1 MINPSCEQM
10 RRQLL
15 DNYLRNQQQQTQQ
28 TQQTQQVTGQNIMQ
42 HAHALAL
49 AQAQANAQN
58 QQIFHPSQFAT
69 MPSSYANTAFDGDR
83 SDTFSEISRMS
94 SQYNRQTA
102 AINNTQVSHNTVT
115 QPSNNLVQIST
126 HTQHQTTTSADETNA
141 LVVSDLPDNIT
152 IEEFTNIAKKWIE
165 MDNWIK
171 KYQEMAKQKRKQ
183 KDKLTQ
189 VITHYMTKYNIED
202 LNTTEGKI
210 CCKVRQV
217 KSGVNQKVVKQKITE
232 IFKDN
237 EETCNAII
245 TKIFEDREK
254 IEKVSLRRIK
264 ITSLQ

>member
-1 MINPSCEQM
+1 MSSNPSSCEQM

-15 DNYLRNQQQQTQQ
+15 DNYLRNQQQQAQ
-28 TQQTQQVTGQNIMQ
+28 TPGQAIAQ
-42 HAHALAL
+42 H
-49 AQAQANAQN
+49 QPVY
-58 QQIFHPSQFAT
+58 HPSQFANIQH
-69 MPSSYANTAFDGDR
+69 SYANTINTAYDGDR
-83 SDTFSEISRMS
+83 SDTFSETSRIS
-94 SQYNRQTA
+94 SQYSRQTTNQQPQTIQA
-102 AINNTQVSHNTVT
+102 STSRNNI
-115 QPSNNLVQIST
+115 VQIST
-126 HTQHQTTTSADETNA
+126 HTQQQTPTSGDESNA
-141 LVVSDLPDNIT
+141 LVLSELPDNIT

-165 MDNWIK
+165 MDNWLK

-245 TKIFEDREK
+245 SRIFEDRDK
-254 IEKVSLRRIK
+254 VEKVSLRRIK
-264 ITSLQ
+264 ITNAT

>member
-1 MINPSCEQM
+1 MSQPCEQM

-28 TQQTQQVTGQNIMQ
+28 QPQQPTQQY
-42 HAHALAL
+42 
-49 AQAQANAQN
+49 
-58 QQIFHPSQFAT
+58 HPSLFSNFHQQT
-69 MPSSYANTAFDGDR
+69 PVYDGDR
-83 SDTFSEISRMS
+83 SDTLSDISRMS
-94 SQYNRQTA
+94 SQYSRQTA
-102 AINNTQVSHNTVT
+102 NMRNQPTSVNNM
-115 QPSNNLVQIST
+115 VQIST
-126 HTQHQTTTSADETNA
+126 HTQQIPTNTEETSAI
-141 LVVSDLPDNIT
+141 VVSELPDNIT
-152 IEEFTNIAKKWIE
+152 IEDFTNLAKKWIE
-165 MDNWIK
+165 MDNWLK

-217 KSGVNQKVVKQKITE
+217 KSGMNQKVVKQKITE

-254 IEKVSLRRIK
+254 VEKVSLRRIK
-264 ITSLQ
+264 ISNINDG

>member
-1 MINPSCEQM
+1 MNPSCEQM

-28 TQQTQQVTGQNIMQ
+28 IQQMPNQNIMQ
-42 HAHALAL
+42 QAHAL
-49 AQAQANAQN
+49 AQAQALASAQN
-58 QQIFHPSQFAT
+58 QPIFHPSHFVNMQ
-69 MPSSYANTAFDGDR
+69 SSYANTMNTGFDTDR
-83 SDTFSEISRMS
+83 SDTFSEVSRMS
-94 SQYNRQTA
+94 SQYSRQTQQPSR
-102 AINNTQVSHNTVT
+102 NTIVPPQN
-115 QPSNNLVQIST
+115 SNNLVQIST
-126 HTQHQTTTSADETNA
+126 HTQQQMGTGNAEETNA
-141 LVVSDLPDNIT
+141 LVLSDLPDNIT

-189 VITHYMTKYNIED
+189 IITHYMTKYNIED

-264 ITSLQ
+264 ITSM

>member
-1 MINPSCEQM
+1 
-10 RRQLL
+10 
-15 DNYLRNQQQQTQQ
+15 
-28 TQQTQQVTGQNIMQ
+28 MQ
-42 HAHALAL
+42 HAHALAQ
-49 AQAQANAQN
+49 AQAQAIAQN
-58 QQIFHPSQFAT
+58 QPVFHPSQFVT
-69 MPSSYANTAFDGDR
+69 TTGLDVDR
-83 SDTFSEISRMS
+83 SDTFSEVSRMS
-94 SQYNRQTA
+94 SQYSRQT
-102 AINNTQVSHNTVT
+102 NNQSQNHQQVSRNSLA

-126 HTQHQTTTSADETNA
+126 HTHTSSDETNA
-141 LVVSDLPDNIT
+141 MVLSDLPDNIT

-189 VITHYMTKYNIED
+189 IITHYMTKYNIED

-254 IEKVSLRRIK
+254 VEKVSLRRIK
-264 ITSLQ
+264 ITSL

>member
-1 MINPSCEQM
+1 MNTPSCEQM

-28 TQQTQQVTGQNIMQ
+28 VQQMPSHNIMQ
-42 HAHALAL
+42 QAHAL
-49 AQAQANAQN
+49 AQAQAMAQN
-58 QQIFHPSQFAT
+58 QPVFHPSQFVN
-69 MPSSYANTAFDGDR
+69 MQSYTNTANTGYDADR
-83 SDTFSEISRMS
+83 SDTFSEVSRMS
-94 SQYNRQTA
+94 SQFSRQT
-102 AINNTQVSHNTVT
+102 QQPSRNTVVPPP
-115 QPSNNLVQIST
+115 QNLVQIST
-126 HTQHQTTTSADETNA
+126 HTQQSADETNA
-141 LVVSDLPDNIT
+141 IVVSDLPDNIT

-189 VITHYMTKYNIED
+189 IITHYMTKYNIED

-237 EETCNAII
+237 EETCNALI

-264 ITSLQ
+264 ISNMV

>member
-1 MINPSCEQM
+1 MTSPSCEQM

-15 DNYLRNQQQQTQQ
+15 DNYLRNQQQQAQVPSQ
-28 TQQTQQVTGQNIMQ
+28 THTPIHHQTI
-42 HAHALAL
+42 
-49 AQAQANAQN
+49 AQN
-58 QQIFHPSQFAT
+58 QHVFHPSQFAT
-69 MPSSYANTAFDGDR
+69 MQQSYANTTNTGYDGDR
-83 SDTFSEISRMS
+83 SDTFSEVSRMS
-94 SQYNRQTA
+94 SQYSRQTTNQQIQNVQSPSYRNSSN
-102 AINNTQVSHNTVT
+102 INNI
-115 QPSNNLVQIST
+115 VQINT
-126 HTQHQTTTSADETNA
+126 HTQQETPVGDESNA
-141 LVVSDLPDNIT
+141 LVVSELPDNIT

-165 MDNWIK
+165 MDNWLK

-217 KSGVNQKVVKQKITE
+217 RSGVNQKVVKQKITE

-245 TKIFEDREK
+245 SKIFEDREK
-254 IEKVSLRRIK
+254 VEKVSLRRIK
-264 ITSLQ
+264 ITNML

>member
-1 MINPSCEQM
+1 MSSNPSCEQM

-15 DNYLRNQQQQTQQ
+15 DNYLRNQQQQAQSP
-28 TQQTQQVTGQNIMQ
+28 GQIHNIVQ
-42 HAHALAL
+42 HQAI
-49 AQAQANAQN
+49 AQPAY
-58 QQIFHPSQFAT
+58 HPSQFAN
-69 MPSSYANTAFDGDR
+69 MQPSFTNTGYDGDR
-83 SDTFSEISRMS
+83 SDTFSEVSRMS
-94 SQYNRQTA
+94 SQYSRQTTNQPQTVQA
-102 AINNTQVSHNTVT
+102 STSRNNI
-115 QPSNNLVQIST
+115 VQIST
-126 HTQHQTTTSADETNA
+126 HTQQQTPTTGDESNA
-141 LVVSDLPDNIT
+141 IVLSELPDNIT
-152 IEEFTNIAKKWIE
+152 IEEFTNIAKRWIE
-165 MDNWIK
+165 MDNWLK

-245 TKIFEDREK
+245 SRIFEDRDK
-254 IEKVSLRRIK
+254 VEKVSLRRIK
-264 ITSLQ
+264 ITNTT

>member
-1 MINPSCEQM
+1 MMNPNCEQM

-15 DNYLRNQQQQTQQ
+15 DNYLRNQQQQ
-28 TQQTQQVTGQNIMQ
+28 
-42 HAHALAL
+42 
-49 AQAQANAQN
+49 AQGNN
-58 QQIFHPSQFAT
+58 FVPNHHPSQFTNMHAT
-69 MPSSYANTAFDGDR
+69 YGNIVNTAYDGDR
-83 SDTFSEISRMS
+83 SDTFSEASRIS
-94 SQYNRQTA
+94 SQYSRQTA
-102 AINNTQVSHNTVT
+102 TQQPPAPRNTSNANNNIVH
-115 QPSNNLVQIST
+115 IST
-126 HTQHQTTTSADETNA
+126 HTQQQTPVGGDESMA
-141 LVVSDLPDNIT
+141 LVLSDLPDNIT

-171 KYQEMAKQKRKQ
+171 KYQEMAKEKRKQ

-237 EETCNAII
+237 EDTCKAII
-245 TKIFEDREK
+245 TKIFDDREK
-254 IEKVSLRRIK
+254 VEKVSLRRIK
-264 ITSLQ
+264 ITNIT

>member
-1 MINPSCEQM
+1 MPNIMNNPSCEQM

-15 DNYLRNQQQQTQQ
+15 DNYLRNQQQQTQNSQ
-28 TQQTQQVTGQNIMQ
+28 SIQGPNIMRQ
-42 HAHALAL
+42 VH
-49 AQAQANAQN
+49 AQAQALASAQAFGQN
-58 QQIFHPSQFAT
+58 QPSFHPSQFAG
-69 MPSSYANTAFDGDR
+69 MQSSYDGDR
-83 SDTFSEISRMS
+83 SDTFSEVSRMS
-94 SQYNRQTA
+94 SQYSRQTA
-102 AINNTQVSHNTVT
+102 TTANNQQLARN
-115 QPSNNLVQIST
+115 NNLVQIST
-126 HTQHQTTTSADETNA
+126 HTQPQIHTEDESSA
-141 LVVSDLPDNIT
+141 LVVSELPDNIT

-189 VITHYMTKYNIED
+189 IITHYMTKYNIED

-264 ITSLQ
+264 ITSMQ